1 MMKTVEDT
9 PLGRFQIDWGIAE
22 PTTELGNIVSRND
35 EPRALTFGD
44 PLYPNET
51 KTLGVYRNDASGE
64 WLLLAEI
71 TPGVWALGRQV
82 GDPAVTFAFGDSPEL
97 QDELLAL
104 VLAGRKT
111 ATCGALRD
119 FGDHEPVPQVG
130 RRDVVL
136 DGLGRRAAVIETLSI
151 EMKRFDE
158 VDAAFAREEGEGD
171 LSYDYWREAHEAYFG
186 RNGGYSP
193 DMILVCERF
202 RLVEV
207 LDLNNTK
214 RVNP

>member
-1 MMKTVEDT
+1 MNAV
-9 PLGRFQIDWGIAE
+9 A
-22 PTTELGNIVSRND
+22 
-35 EPRALTFGD
+35 D
-44 PLYPNET
+44 PYA
-51 KTLGVYRNDASGE
+51 K
-64 WLLLAEI
+64 
-71 TPGVWALGRQV
+71 
-82 GDPAVTFAFGDSPEL
+82 AVTFTFGDSPEL
-97 QDELLAL
+97 ADELLAL

-119 FGDHEPVPQVG
+119 FGDHEPVPAVG

-136 DGLGRRAAVIETLSI
+136 DGQGRRAAVIETMAV

-171 LSYDYWREAHEAYFG
+171 LSYDHWREAHEAYFA

-193 DMILVCERF
+193 EMILVCERF

-207 LDLNNTK
+207 LDRNDTK